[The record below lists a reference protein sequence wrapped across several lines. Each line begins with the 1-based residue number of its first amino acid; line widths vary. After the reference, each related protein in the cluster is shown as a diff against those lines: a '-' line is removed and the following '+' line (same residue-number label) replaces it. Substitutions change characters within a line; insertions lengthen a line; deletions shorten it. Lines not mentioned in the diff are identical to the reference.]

1 MVATVSDP
9 KTWVPY
15 MNSRDCSQGF
25 CSLYCPQWCY
35 IIFPPP
41 PPFDFPED
49 NTSSAPSFSPLVIAI
64 IGILA
69 SAFLLVSYYA
79 IMSKYCGNRR
89 RRRGDDHQGES
100 DNDSEENNNHQDPSI
115 HGQQPWNAANTGLD
129 EALIKSITVFKYKKG
144 DGVVIDGSDCPV
156 CLSEFQEDEN
166 LRLLPKCSHSFHVS
180 CIDTWLKSHS
190 NCPLCRSNIVFLNPS
205 LPPPILEPPPRTPE
219 PQNQEQPS
227 SSSSET
233 EESAETPK
241 SPARDHHTITIRED
255 NNNNGTQA
263 EILRRRSMSMDSYS
277 SCQARLSIADILRI
291 DHDEECSFHDSQ
303 NPQEIIGSSKV
314 EEISNHRHNVLGCVI
329 SPAVMHRS
337 FSSGRFFFPKLNR
350 PPNTSILPS

>member
-1 MVATVSDP
+1 MVPTVSDP

-15 MNSRDCSQGF
+15 MNTRDCSQGF

-49 NTSSAPSFSPLVIAI
+49 NSSGPSFSPLVIAI

-89 RRRGDDHQGES
+89 GRIRES
-100 DNDSEENNNHQDPSI
+100 DDNNQRDSDDSEENQDPSI
-115 HGQQPWNAANTGLD
+115 HGQPWNSANTGLD

-156 CLSEFQEDEN
+156 CLKTN
-166 LRLLPKCSHSFHVS
+166 
-180 CIDTWLKSHS
+180 
-190 NCPLCRSNIVFLNPS
+190 NP
-205 LPPPILEPPPRTPE
+205 
-219 PQNQEQPS
+219 
-227 SSSSET
+227 
-233 EESAETPK
+233 PK
-241 SPARDHHTITIRED
+241 SPERNHHTITIRED
-255 NNNNGTQA
+255 NLT
-263 EILRRRSMSMDSYS
+263 RRSVSMDSS
-277 SCQARLSIADILRI
+277 PCQGRLSIADILRI

-303 NPQEIIGSSKV
+303 MQEIGSSKA
-314 EEISNHRHNVLGCVI
+314 EIRQSVLGCVI

-350 PPNTSILPS
+350 PPTNTSTILPS